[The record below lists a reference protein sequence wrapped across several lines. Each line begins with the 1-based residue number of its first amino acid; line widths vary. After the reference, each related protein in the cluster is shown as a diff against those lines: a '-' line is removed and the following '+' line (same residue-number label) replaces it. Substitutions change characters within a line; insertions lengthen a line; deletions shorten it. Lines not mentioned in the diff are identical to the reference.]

1 MVQCFFEL
9 QQIFKKSSVKGY
21 SKFLSCSCCVEVGIC
36 YFFGEAL
43 GISIVES
50 FLFYAALIIKH
61 LKTRI
66 G

>member
-1 MVQCFFEL
+1 
-9 QQIFKKSSVKGY
+9 VKGY
-21 SKFLSCSCCVEVGIC
+21 SKFLSCSFCVEVGIC
-36 YFFGEAL
+36 YFIRDQAL